1 MEVIVEKGKSSEAA
15 RDPRVADTRT
25 AAASGKGLW
34 AGRIMSGLAILF
46 LAFDAVGKLL
56 RLAPVIEGS
65 TQLGYP
71 ASAVFGLGVVLLVC
85 VVTYAVRPTSILGA
99 ILLTGYLGGAIA
111 THVRV
116 GNPLF
121 SHTLFPIYVAVLIW
135 GGLYLRDARLRAII
149 PLRAR
154 D

>member
-1 MEVIVEKGKSSEAA
+1 MEVIVERGKSIEAT
-15 RDPRVADTRT
+15 RVPGATDTRT
-25 AAASGKGLW
+25 AVVPGKGLW

-65 TQLGYP
+65 ARLGYP
-71 ASAVFGLGVVLLVC
+71 VSAIFGLGVVLLVC
-85 VVTYAVRPTSILGA
+85 VVTYAIRPTSILGA

-116 GNPLF
+116 GDPLF
-121 SHTLFPIYVAVLIW
+121 SHTLFPIYIAVLIW
-135 GGLYLRDARLRAII
+135 GGLYLRDARLRAMI